1 MKRLIY
7 ILIIGL
13 VVLLCSYSLFG
24 DGEEV
29 SKKINQ
35 SICLGQSGAIA
46 EYFAPEVS
54 LDYLGSESMCSKGQ
68 TEVVLREF
76 FRQNRPSQFLSTT
89 GSGLIT
95 GNLTTTSGKLYRVR
109 YILKNVDNK
118 EVITCF
124 CIN

>member
-7 ILIIGL
+7 ILVVGL
-13 VVLLCSYSLFG
+13 VILLCSYSLLG
-24 DGEEV
+24 KGEEV

-35 SICLGQSGAIA
+35 AICLGQSGAIA

-95 GNLTTTSGKLYRVR
+95 GNLTTTSGKSYRVR